1 MKISPYPTGRFKNY
15 LEQKSAAFR
24 DLIYQCQVNTRYF
37 DAGEAI
43 LRQGEQLQYLYIVPV
58 GRVSMSIL
66 AANGRRFQLG
76 EANCDYHI
84 YGEMEYFTQ
93 TLASGMWWLMSK
105 CKSMSFAFK
114 NSPKHYSSTLR

>member
-43 LRQGEQLQYLYIVPV
+43 LRQGEPLQYLYIVPV

-66 AANGRRFQLG
+66 GPQG
-76 EANCDYHI
+76 
-84 YGEMEYFTQ
+84 GGVPT
-93 TLASGMWWLMSK
+93 GGG
-105 CKSMSFAFK
+105 
-114 NSPKHYSSTLR
+114 